1 MNKEIENISKEEY
14 QIKKIDPR
22 RTDIQRTIIN
32 TFTTE
37 MEKFKIKIKYF
48 QVFNNGFFVTKLVK
62 LATNKEINLVNRILE
77 QMDKNKQTMINLI
90 SYIIIFPQLPENE
103 IKDFIVY
110 IDNLNKIKVKET
122 HPIFHWIVN
131 GLISAIELKEP
142 NQSVIPFIK
151 SIVDFA
157 SRVYTKSILRRTI

>member
-1 MNKEIENISKEEY
+1 MN
-14 QIKKIDPR
+14 
-22 RTDIQRTIIN
+22 
-32 TFTTE
+32 
-37 MEKFKIKIKYF
+37 
-48 QVFNNGFFVTKLVK
+48 
-62 LATNKEINLVNRILE
+62 
-77 QMDKNKQTMINLI
+77 KNKQTMINLI

-110 IDNLNKIKVKET
+110 IDNLNKIKAKET

-157 SRVYTKSILRRTI
+157 SRVYTKSILRRTIKYPCLPLPIHIIIPWLMSLTDTWLQVQLQFIDKMKRTKVINRFL